1 MAGAPLSFFG
11 RKETLEN
18 YLSPH
23 QPCSSTSSSSM
34 IKQGGSSLLSASSPF
49 VCLQCRFRSR
59 LQQLQRPARQFSRR
73 AVAPSPPTALLDRN
87 PARYDASTGRLALS
101 KNSASPNHA
110 RHTSTVTKKR
120 RTAAARLAKA
130 AATPDA
136 SVPNGS
142 THNAGSPD
150 DTTSGTSSDPATP
163 QVNKKAKSNKEG
175 VEAAE
180 ILNSLPA
187 PVPKATKAAAKR
199 SKRQEMRLRQRLTSK
214 VTSTPKLITKFES
227 TSKLIRN
234 FTSEGSKDAQPLSS
248 KRTSRPPI
256 IRQIRTGV
264 SEDEEVVNEVAQGPG
279 PLRGQS
285 LKSALT
291 SVQVDQHWPS
301 LTGSELKLG
310 GKRQRMCI
318 VGRSL
323 RI

>member
-1 MAGAPLSFFG
+1 LV
-11 RKETLEN
+11 
-18 YLSPH
+18 
-23 QPCSSTSSSSM
+23 
-34 IKQGGSSLLSASSPF
+34 SASSPF

-73 AVAPSPPTALLDRN
+73 AVAPSPPTALDRN

-101 KNSASPNHA
+101 NNSASQTHA

-136 SVPNGS
+136 SVSNGS
-142 THNAGSPD
+142 THNEESPD
-150 DTTSGTSSDPATP
+150 DTASGTPSDPGTP
-163 QVNKKAKSNKEG
+163 KVNKKAKSNDEG

-187 PVPKATKAAAKR
+187 PVPKVSKAAAQR
-199 SKRQEMRLRQRLTSK
+199 SKRQELRLRQRLTSR
-214 VTSTPKLITKFES
+214 VTSTPKLISKFKS
-227 TSKLIRN
+227 TPKLIRN
-234 FTSEGSKDAQPLSS
+234 FISGGSKDAQPLSPNKPS
-248 KRTSRPPI
+248 KKTSGPPT
-256 IRQIRTGV
+256 IRQIRTGL
-264 SEDEEVVNEVAQGPG
+264 SEDEGVVNEVAQGPG

-291 SVQVDQHWPS
+291 SAQVDQHWPS

-318 VGRSL
+318 IGRSSQ
-323 RI
+323 I